1 MFLSFLLDFVSLGKG
16 GETIKRLQDAVCCK
30 IIIVQ
35 DSHAVG
41 ASPKPLRIMGPP
53 DAVARAKKMVE
64 DILDSVDGGHGQVTI
79 SVSYLLIWIF

>member
-1 MFLSFLLDFVSLGKG
+1 MGTELCTEEIMIPGPKVGMVIGKG

-53 DAVARAKKMVE
+53 DAVAVRQCTCFFF
-64 DILDSVDGGHGQVTI
+64 LFLFFQ
-79 SVSYLLIWIF
+79 LP